1 MKNMPIGKQ
10 QRQQIT
16 AGGNWGNFQKSGN
29 TFRHT
34 WSMSMGTTGMKEQ
47 GHPKRSNNV

>member
-16 AGGNWGNFQKSGN
+16 ARGNWGNFQKSGN

-34 WSMSMGTTGMKEQ
+34 WSMSMETTGVKERA
-47 GHPKRSNNV
+47 RSSKKK